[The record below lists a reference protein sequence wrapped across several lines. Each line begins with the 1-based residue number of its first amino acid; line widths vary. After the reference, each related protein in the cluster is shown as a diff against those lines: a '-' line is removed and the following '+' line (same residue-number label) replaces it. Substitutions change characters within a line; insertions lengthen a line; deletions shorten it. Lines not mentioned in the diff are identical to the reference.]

1 MKLIPHIGIHKES
14 GTVLELY
21 IYVTGK
27 MDVLGKTVLP
37 RQNGFAYNIL
47 LNQAN
52 PISVLDR

>member
-1 MKLIPHIGIHKES
+1 MRNMHAVHIH
-14 GTVLELY
+14 

>member
-1 MKLIPHIGIHKES
+1 MRYTMG
-14 GTVLELY
+14 

-47 LNQAN
+47 LNQEN